1 MKKPNYHH
9 HRYANFI
16 ADMQRVPVHIVGA
29 VMLLTAHAWM
39 RWNPEQHP
47 FPFLPNDDELLR
59 KLCDYPRNW
68 HRMRD
73 AVLAKFTCEDDK
85 WFYPP
90 HREDA
95 LRLAGHYERK
105 DAKQKTRTVKKTVTK
120 EDQSA
125 AKQKADEQREEM
137 ERKAITALSGEPRPA
152 ELQTQQGWDEA
163 PAPEPGKLVRGL
175 QGFRVIG
182 GQGFDKLLKHP
193 SKLKDAE
200 CLLWDVT
207 DTGAKQS
214 TVKVFRNGRGFA
226 VKLPNGQ
233 VLAADG

>member
-16 ADMQRVPVHIVGA
+16 ADMQGVPVHIVGA
-29 VMLLTAHAWM
+29 VTLLTAHAWM

-73 AVLAKFTCEDDK
+73 AVLTKFILEDGK
-85 WFYPP
+85 WFYPS

-95 LRLAGHYERK
+95 LRLAGHHERK
-105 DAKQKTRTVKKTVTK
+105 EEQKRSRTAKKTVRK
-120 EDQSA
+120 ENPVA
-125 AKQKADEQREEM
+125 AKARADEQREDM
-137 ERKAITALSGEPRPA
+137 ERKAITALKEKPSAPESDS
-152 ELQTQQGWDEA
+152 QQPWDEP

-182 GQGFDKLLKHP
+182 GKGFDRLLSDP
-193 SKLKDAE
+193 TKLKEAE
-200 CLLWDVT
+200 CVMWDVT
-207 DTGAKQS
+207 DIGAKQF
-214 TVKVFRNGRGFA
+214 TVKVFKSNRGFA
-226 VKLPNGQ
+226 VKMPNGQ
-233 VLAADG
+233 VLTADV

>member
-16 ADMQRVPVHIVGA
+16 ADMQGVPVHIVGA

-47 FPFLPNDDELLR
+47 FPFLSNDDELLR

-73 AVLAKFTCEDDK
+73 AVLAKFAREDDK

-105 DAKQKTRTVKKTVTK
+105 DAKQKNRTEKAVTK
-120 EDQSA
+120 EEQAA
-125 AKQKADEQREEM
+125 AKQKAQEQREEA
-137 ERKAITALSGEPRPA
+137 EQKAIKTLNGKTSEPELDTQRP
-152 ELQTQQGWDEA
+152 WDEA
-163 PAPEPGKLVRGL
+163 PSPEPGKLVRGL

-182 GQGFDKLLKHP
+182 APGLDKLLKHP
-193 SKLKDAE
+193 TKLKEAAE
-200 CLLWDVT
+200 CLMWDVS
-207 DTGAKQS
+207 DTGAKKT

-226 VKLPNGQ
+226 LKMPNGQ
-233 VLAADG
+233 TITADG